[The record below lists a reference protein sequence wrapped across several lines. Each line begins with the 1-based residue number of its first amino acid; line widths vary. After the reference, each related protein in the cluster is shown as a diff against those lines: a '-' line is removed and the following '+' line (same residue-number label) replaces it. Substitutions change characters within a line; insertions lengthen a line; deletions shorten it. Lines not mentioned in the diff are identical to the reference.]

1 MVALV
6 SSAAK
11 VEGPGV
17 MPNPNILVL
26 ATDPGSHISGIRL
39 ITPLQRLADRLGGTL
54 RLSPFHTVNR
64 RDLRW
69 ADVVVIQRATRPREV
84 RLMAWLNAQRIP
96 VIYEIDD
103 LLTAPADHVMGA
115 AELREQAPLV
125 SRMLGMADA
134 VSASTPRLVD
144 ELRPLARSIHLVPN
158 YGPGE
163 HLARARHDDQSPVT
177 LLIAASDRQDV
188 GPMVAGLRQVQADRS
203 VCVQTVAVGAIA
215 DSLEAADVP
224 CRRLPGMPREAFF
237 ATISA
242 LSNPIGL
249 IPLDDSRFSACKSAV
264 KFFDYACLGIPSICS
279 NHPPYADVI
288 ESEHDGMLCDGPHA
302 WADAIRQL
310 ALDAE
315 ARQRLADAAFGK
327 VTQRHSLDRTVAC
340 WETLI
345 TRLVDQGARN
355 RRPITP
361 WQRLADAV
369 ASGFEHVRG
378 TLADWNR
385 RRLKNRHVRP
395 TEHPEAGAGP
405 RSSTSRSP

>member
-1 MVALV
+1 
-6 SSAAK
+6 
-11 VEGPGV
+11 

-39 ITPLQRLADRLGGTL
+39 VIPLQRLADRLGWAL
-54 RLSPFHTVNR
+54 RLSPFHAVNR

-69 ADVVVIQRATRPREV
+69 ADVVLIQRATRSREERV
-84 RLMAWLNAQRIP
+84 MAWLNAQRIP

-103 LLTAPADHVMGA
+103 LLTEPADHVMGA
-115 AELREQAPLV
+115 AELRKHAPLV
-125 SRMLGMADA
+125 GRMLGMADA

-144 ELRPLARSIHLVPN
+144 ELRPLTRSIHLVPN

-163 HLARARHDDQSPVT
+163 HLARAQHDDHSPVT
-177 LLIAASDRQDV
+177 LLIAASDRQAV
-188 GPMVAGLRQVQADRS
+188 GPMVAGIRAIQADRS
-203 VCVQTVAVGAIA
+203 VSVETVAIGPIA
-215 DSLEAADVP
+215 DSLEEAGVP
-224 CRRLPGMPREAFF
+224 CRRFPGMPREAFF

-264 KFFDYACLGIPSICS
+264 KFFDYACLGVPSICS

-288 ESEHDGMLCDGPHA
+288 ESGHDGMLCDSPHA

-310 ALDAE
+310 VLDAH
-315 ARQRLADAAFGK
+315 ARQKLADAAFRK
-327 VTQRHSLDRTVAC
+327 VTQQHSLAQTVAS
-340 WETLI
+340 WEILI

-361 WQRLADAV
+361 SQRLADAV
-369 ASGFEHVRG
+369 TSWLEHVRG
-378 TLADWNR
+378 AMTGWNR
-385 RRLKNRHVRP
+385 RRLKNRHIRP
-395 TEHPEAGAGP
+395 TQHLKP
-405 RSSTSRSP
+405 